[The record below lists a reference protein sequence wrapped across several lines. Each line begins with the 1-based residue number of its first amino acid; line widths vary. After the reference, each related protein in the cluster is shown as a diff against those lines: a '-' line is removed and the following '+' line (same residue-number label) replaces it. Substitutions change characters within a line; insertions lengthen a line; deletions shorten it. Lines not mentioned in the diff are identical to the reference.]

1 MSSTKKSLGRRRLLK
16 SVGGAVGAAAAA
28 GSLGIVFEP
37 VAVARPRSKT
47 IKPATG
53 VDAAKMPGQDTPA
66 DATAKTEAAAKEPEL
81 VSRAVADAPA
91 VEADPTPAPPS
102 EAVRAMFGRL
112 GPGDRVGTCTIVS
125 VHDVLMG
132 AVPVVLETRR
142 GHRFQVDV
150 LRRDLGKRSPAGVA
164 NTRAYSLYLSNGG
177 SGGTK
182 TREEIGLGVMALA
195 SALRGRAA
203 AAPGELLTLRERH
216 ARFPQ
221 GWFVVTT

>member
-1 MSSTKKSLGRRRLLK
+1 MSSTKKALGRRRLLK

-37 VAVARPRSKT
+37 VAIAKPRAKT
-47 IKPATG
+47 VKPATG
-53 VDAAKMPGQDTPA
+53 VDTAQPAVGQTG
-66 DATAKTEAAAKEPEL
+66 ATAAEEATAPAHEPEL
-81 VSRAVADAPA
+81 VSRAVAEAP
-91 VEADPTPAPPS
+91 VETEPVPAPPS

-112 GPGDRVGTCTIVS
+112 GPGDVVGTCTIVS

-216 ARFPQ
+216 ARFPE
-221 GWFVVTT
+221 GWFVVT